1 VSELADREL
10 FDVMERELYVSVVS
24 DILDGLGYRD
34 QAMAATI
41 RPVYPDAVVVG
52 RAHTV
57 LSCDVYSLPDDPYTA
72 EIAAIDSLKPGDV
85 LVAATGNS
93 TRTCLWGELL
103 STASRARGARG
114 AVIDGHVRDIRRIQ
128 QMGFPVF
135 ATGMRPIDSLGRG
148 LVVAHDIPVN
158 CGGVVVRPGD
168 IVFGDVDGL
177 VAIPRGVEQEVIA
190 RAREKVTGENKA
202 RADLERGDLLRAVYD
217 RYGVL

>member
-1 VSELADREL
+1 
-10 FDVMERELYVSVVS
+10 
-24 DILDGLGYRD
+24 
-34 QAMAATI
+34 
-41 RPVYPDAVVVG
+41 
-52 RAHTV
+52 
-57 LSCDVYSLPDDPYTA
+57 
-72 EIAAIDSLKPGDV
+72 
-85 LVAATGNS
+85 
-93 TRTCLWGELL
+93 
-103 STASRARGARG
+103 
-114 AVIDGHVRDIRRIQ
+114 
-128 QMGFPVF
+128 
-135 ATGMRPIDSLGRG
+135 MRPIDSLGRG